1 MFLQTLTLAT
11 CLIAAPDSESLDG
24 TRLLID
30 ALVQM
35 KEFEDERLGRFPP
48 QFILTWKQDPSSFSD
63 HTPVDPDEHRAR
75 LESLQPLISEFIE
88 AMQAEPGPFDV
99 SMMPERFRENMI
111 HLERSNALLLLLT
124 DAEQL
129 ALDGKPADAVTRYI
143 AACGLIEL
151 GLRDRRDGGFSEQ
164 TRDPTEPH
172 AYARRTLDEL
182 RRSLCLT
189 VPYID
194 EPNRSRLAQ
203 SVAELEELRV
213 AAVPLLPWRYTYAMF
228 ESASTYYTSPLVDW
242 GESVAEAASTLL
254 CVITDELP
262 ACLEVLPLDLVQVL
276 RETPA
281 VRAIFWPGIGMMHA
295 SVIPSDDPV
304 LSLHR
309 YAHAAIRA
317 SDGDFG
323 IAAQGQGWFVRSY
336 YQNWFRLTDNL
347 AAIQHLIA
355 GSPAIEVKPG
365 PTAVTFA
372 GLRGAFLAELD
383 GAERGR
389 LESTKRAV
397 QLASMLL
404 DFVELRG
411 ADTLDEIQRE
421 TMLRD
426 LDNLRPDDPLRFEE
440 NMKRD
445 AEHIYIDMFDQINT
459 KWLDR
464 QSFLEL
470 APAWFADRDVFN
482 AAHGVQQ
489 IAAAIDPG
497 ADFQQ
502 RLHDFARGW
511 LGQDMGIISYD
522 RSLNNQQS
530 SAAELRK
537 LQFPADKAAEPW
549 DAAYFFPQDLTR
561 RSPMAVYIR
570 RDWFDDL
577 AAVQEGTRALWEL
590 RDLLETD

>member
-1 MFLQTLTLAT
+1 MFLNAVMIAT
-11 CLIAAPDSESLDG
+11 CLIVAPDSESLDG
-24 TRLLID
+24 TRLLIE

-63 HTPVDPDEHRAR
+63 RTPIDPDEHRAR
-75 LESLQPLISEFIE
+75 VESLQPLICEIIE
-88 AMQAEPGPFDV
+88 ATQAEPGPFDV

-111 HLERSNALLLLLT
+111 HLERRNALLLLLT

-254 CVITDELP
+254 CVITEEAP
-262 ACLEVLPLDLVQVL
+262 SCLNVLPLDLIQVL
-276 RETPA
+276 RETPCI
-281 VRAIFWPGIGMMHA
+281 RTLFWPGIGMMHA
-295 SVIPSDDPV
+295 SVVQSDDPV

-323 IAAQGQGWFVRSY
+323 LAAQGQGWFVRSY
-336 YQNWFRLTDNL
+336 YQNWFELTEDL
-347 AAIQHLIA
+347 AAIQHLLA
-355 GSPAIEVKPG
+355 GSPEIEVKPG

-389 LESTKRAV
+389 LQSTKRAA

-411 ADTLDEIQRE
+411 VDTLDEIQRE

-426 LDNLRPDDPLRFEE
+426 LDNLRPDDPLRFEA

-445 AEHIYIDMFDQINT
+445 AERMYIDMFEQINT
-459 KWLDR
+459 RWLDR

-470 APAWFADRDVFN
+470 APEWLADRDIFN
-482 AAHGVQQ
+482 AAHGVEQ
-489 IAAAIDPG
+489 IAAAIDTEEN
-497 ADFQQ
+497 FQQ

-511 LGQDMGIISYD
+511 LGHDMDVYSYD
-522 RSLNNQQS
+522 RSMNDRQS

-537 LQFPADKAAEPW
+537 LKFPAENVVEPW
-549 DAAYFFPQDLTR
+549 DPSYFSSQELTR

-577 AAVQEGTRALWEL
+577 AAVQKGTRALWEL
-590 RDLLETD
+590 RDLLEAD